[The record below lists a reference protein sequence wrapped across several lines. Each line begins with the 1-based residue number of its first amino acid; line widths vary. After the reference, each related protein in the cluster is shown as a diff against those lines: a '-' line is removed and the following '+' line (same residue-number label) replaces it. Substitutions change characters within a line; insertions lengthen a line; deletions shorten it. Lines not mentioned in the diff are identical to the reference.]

1 VVKRRVELTM
11 NRAKQHEGKR
21 ETKTKRNE
29 KTEKEKK
36 KHQVPFFK
44 LPNYFSTP
52 VIHQTPPFFVTKL
65 LKSQPRS

>member
-21 ETKTKRNE
+21 ETKTKRKE

-36 KHQVPFFK
+36 K
-44 LPNYFSTP
+44 N
-52 VIHQTPPFFVTKL
+52 TKFHSL
-65 LKSQPRS
+65 NFQIISLHL